1 MRLFKKALFINAS
14 LGLCLLG
21 SSAIAQTSTATS
33 VLSETEIVDL
43 AEQILADA
51 DTKAVLTGTAT
62 LSDDQIKSF
71 AKTISAQVNDF
82 NEFSGEDFLA
92 LSKQISESKSNPY
105 YGTMDD
111 KQIKLLNDTIQNL
124 LTNEV
129 LDDKPNLSVSLS
141 DQQLQTLA
149 DTISQQV
156 LAGLQSPPTA
166 SAPADPANNNANTAE
181 ASDVETIKDWS
192 IDCDPI
198 GENKQRCYIY
208 QTVVD
213 QNDVPVL
220 QAAVGELPGA
230 DGKLQPTAIFT
241 VPLGINLRAGF
252 AFAVDGGKDGL
263 RFGYDQ
269 CGAVGCNAVLPLDK
283 KWLAKFKAGNK
294 VSIYINDGQQDLEL
308 TLSLQGFTKG
318 LARAKELSN

>member
-1 MRLFKKALFINAS
+1 MGLLKKTLLINAS

-21 SSAIAQTSTATS
+21 SSAFAHTSTSTS

-43 AEQILADA
+43 AEKILADA

-71 AKTISAQVNDF
+71 AKTISSQVNDYHQ
-82 NEFSGEDFLA
+82 FSGEDFLA
-92 LSKQISESKSNPY
+92 LSKQISNSESNPY

-111 KQIKLLNDTIQNL
+111 KQIKLLNDTIQSL
-124 LTNEV
+124 LANKMLENT
-129 LDDKPNLSVSLS
+129 PNMSVSLS
-141 DQQLQTLA
+141 EQQLQTLA

-156 LAGLQSPPTA
+156 LAGLQSPPA
-166 SAPADPANNNANTAE
+166 SSTPSEPTNGEPQE

-192 IDCDPI
+192 IGCDPV
-198 GENKQRCYIY
+198 GDNAQRCYIY
-208 QTVVD
+208 QTIAD
-213 QNDVPVL
+213 QNGVPVL

-230 DGKLQPTAIFT
+230 DGKLLPTAIFT

-252 AFAVDGGKDGL
+252 KFAVDGGKDGL
-263 RFGYDQ
+263 HFGYDQ

-283 KWLAKFKAGNK
+283 KWLSKFKAGNK
-294 VSIYINDGQQDLEL
+294 VSILINDGQQNLEL